1 MNFKLAAWGYRS
13 NDGSIRNI
21 VALDSMLA
29 NGNAYNIPLY
39 EKTKMNIIELAKEAA
54 DKNKVD
60 PFTPDGEWVVLTPQ
74 ELERFAALVAAH
86 EREAC
91 AELFESA
98 PNQEWSS
105 ELVAYQ
111 IRNMRRSHQS
121 KG

>member
-1 MNFKLAAWGYRS
+1 MTQ
-13 NDGSIRNI
+13 DEIIRMAREAGLEQVVYI
-21 VALDSMLA
+21 DPK
-29 NGNAYNIPLY
+29 NGGII
-39 EKTKMNIIELAKEAA
+39 TKSLPPEL
-54 DKNKVD
+54 
-60 PFTPDGEWVVLTPQ
+60 
-74 ELERFAALVAAH
+74 LERFAALVAAH